1 MDVSPRAAS
10 KAVGS
15 KTGIEE
21 PSVTIT
27 EIEFE
32 EWMRNSRVTGEWKES
47 RGKVARQSTG
57 AAFITV

>member
-10 KAVGS
+10 KAAGS
-15 KTGIEE
+15 KSGIEE
-21 PSVTIT
+21 SSVTVT

-32 EWMRNSRVTGEWKES
+32 ERMRNSKVTGELRGS
-47 RGKVARQSTG
+47 RGKVARQSAG

>member
-15 KTGIEE
+15 KTEIEE
-21 PSVTIT
+21 PLVTVT

-32 EWMRNSRVTGEWKES
+32 EWILNSRVTGEWKES

-57 AAFITV
+57 A